1 MRHQSQYQCYIDN
14 TKKRISI
21 ECRKTKTKLIPLV
34 YQEESGV
41 SYCIYVSLTLEIFS
55 LWRTYN
61 IVTRGI
67 LSMKLFAIRLRAY
80 STYSRVTTVDLNI
93 ASFFLNHGCLL
104 HLFKLQG
111 KFNLRVSMRRWFLR
125 LTVKSLAILRQTLY
139 FLLFQLKDEIFG

>member
-1 MRHQSQYQCYIDN
+1 MRHQSQYQCYIDSTN
-14 TKKRISI
+14 TYFNRVSQNQNQINPLSLSR
-21 ECRKTKTKLIPLV
+21 RKWGILL
-34 YQEESGV
+34 
-41 SYCIYVSLTLEIFS
+41 YVSLTLEIFS
-55 LWRTYN
+55 LWCIYK

-67 LSMKLFAIRLRAY
+67 LSMTLFTIRLRTY
-80 STYSRVTTVDLNI
+80 STYSRVTTVDNI
-93 ASFFLNHGCLL
+93 SLFFLNHGCLL

>member
-1 MRHQSQYQCYIDN
+1 MRHQSQYQCYIDSTN
-14 TKKRISI
+14 TYFNRVSQNQNQIN
-21 ECRKTKTKLIPLV
+21 PL
-34 YQEESGV
+34 SLSRRRWG
-41 SYCIYVSLTLEIFS
+41 ILLYVFLTLEIFS

-67 LSMKLFAIRLRAY
+67 LSMKLFTIRLRTY
-80 STYSRVTTVDLNI
+80 STYSRVTTVDNI
-93 ASFFLNHGCLL
+93 ASFFWNHGCLL

-111 KFNLRVSMRRWFLR
+111 NFNLRVSMRRWFLR